1 MMAMIA
7 QVLVWWLPT
16 AGAFAGLPLLSA
28 GLRAGLSVAAL
39 LWFGA
44 LRLEQLQWTWM
55 QDPWAVG
62 AFIVWPGQEEV
73 VQSVAR
79 ALLVF
84 AGLRLLPTVSALA
97 IRSLGAAEEDAADQ
111 EEGTLSPE
119 NSLATFHFVLLV
131 TLAVLSDKSG
141 GLVCLILPDATKMG
155 DPLPAMDATAI
166 ASWLMELLQQSVA
179 QAIGVVAPFLMGGV
193 LADLIVL
200 SVRGARRT
208 GGSRDRWRPVWV
220 LGVLMLVAWSGLT
233 PNASHAPS
241 MSEHSETRR
250 PVEVP

>member
-7 QVLVWWLPT
+7 DVLMWWLPT

-28 GLRAGLSVAAL
+28 GLRAMLSVAAL

-44 LRLEQLQWTWM
+44 LRLEQLQSTWM
-55 QDPWAVG
+55 QDPWAPG
-62 AFIVWPGQEEV
+62 ALGVWPSQAEV
-73 VQSVAR
+73 VQSVAS
-79 ALLVF
+79 ALLMF

-97 IRSLGAAEEDAADQ
+97 MRSLGAAEEDAADQ
-111 EEGTLSPE
+111 EDGASTPE
-119 NSLATFHFVLLV
+119 HSLATFHFVLLV
-131 TLAVLSDKSG
+131 TLAVLSDSSG
-141 GLVCLILPDATKMG
+141 GLVCLVLPDVTPMR
-155 DPLPAMDATAI
+155 AMEATAI
-166 ASWLMELLQQSVA
+166 AGWLMELLQQSVT

-208 GGSRDRWRPVWV
+208 GGSPDRWRPVWV

-233 PNASHAPS
+233 PSASHTLS
-241 MSEHSETRR
+241 MPERSETLE

>member
-16 AGAFAGLPLLSA
+16 AGAFAGLPLLST
-28 GLRAGLSVAAL
+28 GLRAMLSVAAL

-44 LRLEQLQWTWM
+44 LRLEQLQSTWM
-55 QDPWAVG
+55 QNPWAPG
-62 AFIVWPGQEEV
+62 ALGVWPSQAEV
-73 VQSVAR
+73 MQSVGS

-97 IRSLGAAEEDAADQ
+97 IRSLGAAEEDAVDQ
-111 EEGTLSPE
+111 EDGASTPE
-119 NSLATFHFVLLV
+119 HSLATFHFVLLV
-131 TLAVLSDKSG
+131 TFAVLSDKSG
-141 GLVCLILPDATKMG
+141 GLVCLVLPDVTLMG
-155 DPLPAMDATAI
+155 DPMRAMEATAI
-166 ASWLMELLQQSVA
+166 AGWLMELLQQSVT

-208 GGSRDRWRPVWV
+208 GGSHDRWRPVWV

-233 PNASHAPS
+233 PNEGSALPVPGLV
-241 MSEHSETRR
+241 ETRE
-250 PVEVP
+250 PSEVP